1 MLTYETHSSSSLSSS
16 TAPPN
21 HDSDSEGDSSPFMS
35 HVGEDDQL
43 DKENPLP
50 PSASAFK
57 SRPISRIISG
67 SELSPL
73 KILQDRPPQESQPTP
88 TIDEDQPSPPPPQP
102 LAKGPLPPLAAN
114 PLSPRKLSSPI
125 KRFPV
130 KINVPTVAEASRASP
145 AGPSPAAA
153 QETRPE
159 ETATSSRERTISLE
173 DALRGNDG
181 LKHAIEIFESEDSVL
196 EQDGAAGG
204 DPASGRDFEEEHF
217 DEHEPSGIDDTMM
230 STFSNFSAVPNLATL
245 TNMRSTSPSK
255 LSAAGA
261 ATPRARGNPS
271 PMRTPQPNPASYDAG
286 NTTNLMEF
294 TEQMRFGAY
303 MQQQQQQQQQQQA
316 GRSRASLGGA
326 DFNGTATPQRNNLV
340 NLLDFDIPPMPTPRS
355 IPTITPRELES
366 LKSGFLSEISSL
378 KASLSGKEA
387 EATSLKTAVQ
397 DAEKRVG
404 ECMEQLREVQG
415 VQSSLTAD
423 RDSWEKRGREME
435 VVLRKVKEE
444 IVISQ
449 REREE
454 LEFKLD
460 EAEKRGQAA
469 EMMAQD
475 AESKM
480 AGMRAGRASA
490 DAAAERG
497 SSSPNGV
504 RSPGAKVTSNREVE
518 IAVERVAR
526 ELHALYKSKHE
537 TKVTALKKSYE
548 SRWEKKVNELREQ
561 VEELTHENDELRVG
575 RDATITKVDLARLT
589 ELEEERKVEK
599 AKDAAQIKEMEA
611 ERKKLEA
618 VVRTVKEDNHELRDL
633 LEKERVEKGELV
645 QLAEEMMMIQ
655 AAAPPPAPAPAPAPV
670 PEPTPEPR
678 RTPRPVSMGPGAL
691 SSGIPA
697 RGTPLASRV
706 QEGLVHTG
714 SIKRPSGLRAPGS
727 LRPPVTESRIGRMTH
742 ERTKSA
748 GVGGG
753 GGGGV
758 GARSG
763 IMSSIERM
771 GNYRT
776 RGD

>member
-1 MLTYETHSSSSLSSS
+1 MRTYQTHSSSSLSSS

-21 HDSDSEGDSSPFMS
+21 NDSDSEGDSSPFMS

-88 TIDEDQPSPPPPQP
+88 PTIDEDQPSPPPP
-102 LAKGPLPPLAAN
+102 LARGPLPPLAAN

-145 AGPSPAAA
+145 AGPSPAL

-159 ETATSSRERTISLE
+159 ETVTTSRERTISLE

-204 DPASGRDFEEEHF
+204 DPAAGREFEEEHF
-217 DEHEPSGIDDTMM
+217 DEHEPAGIDDTMM

-255 LSAAGA
+255 LSAAGG

-271 PMRTPQPNPASYDAG
+271 PMRTPQANPAPYDAG

-303 MQQQQQQQQQQQA
+303 MQQQQQQHQA
-316 GRSRASLGGA
+316 GRSRASLSGA
-326 DFNGTATPQRNNLV
+326 DFNPAATPQRNNLV

-387 EATSLKTAVQ
+387 EVTSLKTAVQ

-415 VQSSLTAD
+415 LQSSLTTD

-561 VEELTHENDELRVG
+561 VEELTRENDELRVG
-575 RDATITKVDLARLT
+575 RDATMTKVDLARLT

-599 AKDAAQIKEMEA
+599 AKDAALIKEMEA

-645 QLAEEMMMIQ
+645 QLAEEMMNIQ
-655 AAAPPPAPAPAPAPV
+655 AAAPPPAAPPALAPV

-753 GGGGV
+753 GV